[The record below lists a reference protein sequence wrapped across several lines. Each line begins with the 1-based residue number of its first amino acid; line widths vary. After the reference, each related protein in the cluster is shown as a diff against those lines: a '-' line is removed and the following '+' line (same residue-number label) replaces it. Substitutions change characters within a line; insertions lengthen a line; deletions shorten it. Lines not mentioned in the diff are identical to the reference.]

1 MFNQS
6 ISIIEYLPLYNI
18 LIEIKSLFKFNINY
32 YKSLDDFIDKIKS
45 NNFRYSN
52 TIVIVSN
59 KDHKLFS
66 IKDIDKNNILILDDL
81 PLKIE
86 KFIDI
91 INSRLIKQNYNL
103 QSKLNIKDYIL
114 NLNSRIISLD
124 KDELKLTER
133 EIDIILFLSENEKPQ
148 SVDNLQKKVWGY
160 SMDLETHT
168 VETHVYRLRKKI
180 KDKFNDENFI
190 TSNDKGYSI

>member
-6 ISIIEYLPLYNI
+6 ISIIEYPPLYNI

-190 TSNDKGYSI
+190 TSHDKGYSI

>member
-1 MFNQS
+1 PIENTPEGVDLSPSFLFKLIPFFPKEHLKVKSSKINNPLFFTVISISYNLMFNQS
-6 ISIIEYLPLYNI
+6 ISIIEYPPLYNI

-124 KDELKLTER
+124 KDEL
-133 EIDIILFLSENEKPQ
+133 
-148 SVDNLQKKVWGY
+148 
-160 SMDLETHT
+160 
-168 VETHVYRLRKKI
+168 
-180 KDKFNDENFI
+180 
-190 TSNDKGYSI
+190 

>member
-190 TSNDKGYSI
+190 TSHDKGYSI

>member
-6 ISIIEYLPLYNI
+6 ISIIEYPPLYNI

-86 KFIDI
+86 KFIVTKEARDYQ
-91 INSRLIKQNYNL
+91 SFVERLQIFQEIYRDLGVNYAQHL
-103 QSKLNIKDYIL
+103 FTP
-114 NLNSRIISLD
+114 
-124 KDELKLTER
+124 DE
-133 EIDIILFLSENEKPQ
+133 
-148 SVDNLQKKVWGY
+148 
-160 SMDLETHT
+160 
-168 VETHVYRLRKKI
+168 
-180 KDKFNDENFI
+180 
-190 TSNDKGYSI
+190 